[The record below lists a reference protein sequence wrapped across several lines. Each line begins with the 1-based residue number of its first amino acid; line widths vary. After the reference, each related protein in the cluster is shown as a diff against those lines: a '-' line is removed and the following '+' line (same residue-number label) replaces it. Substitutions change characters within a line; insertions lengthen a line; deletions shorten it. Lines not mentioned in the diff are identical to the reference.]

1 MQVQKFVEII
11 GAEFY
16 AGVPDS
22 QLKALCNYLINTYGI
37 DSRHHVIAAN
47 EGNAAA
53 QDTIWQQERCR
64 LSICRIPAKEI
75 LSIRWHHF

>member
-37 DSRHHVIAAN
+37 DSVSYTHL
-47 EGNAAA
+47 
-53 QDTIWQQERCR
+53 T
-64 LSICRIPAKEI
+64 LPTT
-75 LSIRWHHF
+75 

>member
-22 QLKALCNYLINTYGI
+22 QLKDCA
-37 DSRHHVIAAN
+37 
-47 EGNAAA
+47 
-53 QDTIWQQERCR
+53 TI
-64 LSICRIPAKEI
+64 
-75 LSIRWHHF
+75 

>member
-47 EGNAAA
+47 HSAHDGFKYAVINFVA
-53 QDTIWQQERCR
+53 CR
-64 LSICRIPAKEI
+64 PTLLPSSEI
-75 LSIRWHHF
+75 